1 MKQQRVC
8 ATDTAL
14 PADAPK
20 LTFGERVMNLPEGA
34 RQIILNEL
42 SRLEREEQAEARA

>member
-34 RQIILNEL
+34 RQIFFKEL
-42 SRLEREEQAEARA
+42 SRMEAEARA